1 MIEKINYKN
10 NLLALIIRKKK
21 YEKKKGINFFTSQ
34 NLPLQVAYM
43 QHVKN
48 HKIQPHIHKKIMRK
62 TYSTPEV
69 LIIKKGR
76 MKVDFYNNKK
86 KYLKSRVLFKDDII
100 LLLQGAHGFK
110 IQKDCSFIEVK
121 QGPYKEKSDKDKF

>member
-1 MIEKINYKN
+1 
-10 NLLALIIRKKK
+10 
-21 YEKKKGINFFTSQ
+21 
-34 NLPLQVAYM
+34 
-43 QHVKN
+43 
-48 HKIQPHIHKKIMRK
+48 MRK